1 MESHRIIAGLNFL
14 NMGRGDKIQK
24 VSVVG
29 RRGLGTGKLFFHCN
43 KKKTENMSVDTDK
56 LIKLVVGS

>member
-14 NMGRGDKIQK
+14 TMGRGNQIQK
-24 VSVVG
+24 LRGKVGSFRHWETSLFHYKKRKAKTVSA
-29 RRGLGTGKLFFHCN
+29 
-43 KKKTENMSVDTDK
+43 DADK